1 MSQTDSTSP
10 TSDSALAPNVE
21 IYGEG
26 RDVVFLHGLLG
37 INEHW
42 LGVVEHIRQR
52 CRCLLVELPLLELRG
67 SDCTVDG
74 ATQMARKA
82 IQEHC
87 DAPAVLVGNSLGGH
101 MAMRMAI
108 DHPQDIRALVLAGSS
123 GLFERT
129 FEKDV
134 QHRPSQDW
142 IERKVRDLFDNP
154 DKAPQ
159 EAIDRAYA
167 ELSQRPAAR
176 ALVRLSKSAKKDH
189 MGERMQA
196 ITHPTLLLWGK
207 QDIVTPPA
215 VAEEFHSLI
224 PNTTLRWLESCGH
237 APMIEQPASFAE
249 GLLSFLDD
257 LDTRT
262 SEVGSC
268 QEVA

>member
-1 MSQTDSTSP
+1 
-10 TSDSALAPNVE
+10 
-21 IYGEG
+21 
-26 RDVVFLHGLLG
+26 VFLHGLLG
-37 INEHW
+37 INDHW
-42 LGVVEHIRQR
+42 RGVVENIKER
-52 CRCLLVELPLLELRG
+52 CRCHLVEISLLKLRG
-67 SDCTVDG
+67 SDCSVDG
-74 ATQMARKA
+74 VTRLARQT
-82 IQEHC
+82 IEQHC

-101 MAMRMAI
+101 MAMRMAL
-108 DHPQDIRALVLAGSS
+108 DYPQNIKALVLAGSS

-189 MGERMQA
+189 MGERMQS
-196 ITHPTLLLWGK
+196 ISHPTLLLWGK
-207 QDIVTPPA
+207 QDIVTPPT

-237 APMIEQPASFAE
+237 APMIEQPEAFARE
-249 GLLSFLDD
+249 LASFLDD
-257 LDTRT
+257 LDSRT